1 MQQGIMGSRII
12 LLTGYDT
19 MVIFLLLFTKRKSF
33 QSINFSLEKM
43 ERVTQ
48 KDSNKEKHRERQKI
62 FEH

>member
-1 MQQGIMGSRII
+1 M
-12 LLTGYDT
+12 LTGYDT